1 MAAGCPNA
9 GVVCLVVW
17 PNTEAVD
24 VFVGACPNI
33 ELTLAAEGTADCPN
47 DGAWLVPAPKVK
59 TPAVVVFGT
68 VFDAAIPNVPVL
80 AVVPVDVMVLV
91 PAVLPNE
98 MPVLDGAKL
107 NDVVLGVRETA
118 AEAEVP
124 NERIE
129 DAEVAGTFDT
139 ALE

>member
-1 MAAGCPNA
+1 M
-9 GVVCLVVW
+9 
-17 PNTEAVD
+17 
-24 VFVGACPNI
+24 
-33 ELTLAAEGTADCPN
+33 
-47 DGAWLVPAPKVK
+47 
-59 TPAVVVFGT
+59 VFGT

-80 AVVPVDVMVLV
+80 AVVPVDVLVLV
-91 PAVLPNE
+91 TAVLPNE

-124 NERIE
+124 NEMIE